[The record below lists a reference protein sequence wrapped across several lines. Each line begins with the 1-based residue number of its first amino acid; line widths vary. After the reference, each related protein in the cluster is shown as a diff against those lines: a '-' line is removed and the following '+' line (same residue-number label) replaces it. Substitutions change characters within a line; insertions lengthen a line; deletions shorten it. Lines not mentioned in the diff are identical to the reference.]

1 MVEFVANRL
10 GKVKIYKQFKLV
22 IELKTTKKKQQQ
34 NTTKGNK
41 IYGNIECHI
50 KVDLLSNITTN

>member
-22 IELKTTKKKQQQ
+22 IELKTTKK
-34 NTTKGNK
+34 NNNK
-41 IYGNIECHI
+41 IRQKEI
-50 KVDLLSNITTN
+50 KYMET

>member
-22 IELKTTKKKQQQ
+22 IELKTKKKI
-34 NTTKGNK
+34 K
-41 IYGNIECHI
+41 IRQKEI
-50 KVDLLSNITTN
+50 KYMET